1 MSTHEYTD
9 DEFSESDDDD
19 DDDDVD
25 TVPLWCPLAEREEL
39 HLSEQKLITLLSL
52 YWMLR
57 QMYQT
62 KPRHITSD
70 CTNPID
76 IFLKYL
82 DIELLI
88 TFYISLINLYI
99 TIEESLLV
107 FWV

>member
-1 MSTHEYTD
+1 
-9 DEFSESDDDD
+9 
-19 DDDDVD
+19 
-25 TVPLWCPLAEREEL
+25 
-39 HLSEQKLITLLSL
+39 
-52 YWMLR
+52 MLR

-82 DIELLI
+82 DTELLI

-107 FWV
+107 FWVYIN

>member
-1 MSTHEYTD
+1 
-9 DEFSESDDDD
+9 
-19 DDDDVD
+19 
-25 TVPLWCPLAEREEL
+25 
-39 HLSEQKLITLLSL
+39 
-52 YWMLR
+52 MLR

-82 DIELLI
+82 DTELLI